1 MSKRSRRKSRRQ
13 SRPADS
19 VGRESRRHHRRPA
32 ARHGEPEGSGLSANQ
47 LTAYA
52 LAHTAISY
60 PIPPIAASRRSAAS
74 SSLASPPRVRSRSLY
89 KGRAR
94 AEGAAKRPLPSTRSS
109 TASERPKARSM
120 RRARHQLLADE
131 QSRTDSSD
139 SSARDRRQERC
150 KERPSR
156 TEQVNGSIR
165 RRHAGGTGGTQKFI
179 PWC

>member
-1 MSKRSRRKSRRQ
+1 MSKRSRRRNRRSSRSEDQVRVKTT
-13 SRPADS
+13 RNN
-19 VGRESRRHHRRPA
+19 RRPA
-32 ARHGEPEGSGLSANQ
+32 SRHGEPEGQGLSADA

-60 PIPPIAASRRSAAS
+60 PIPPIRAERGSAAS

-94 AEGAAKRPLPSTRSS
+94 AEGAAKRPLPSTRTS

-165 RRHAGGTGGTQKFI
+165 RRHAGGIGGTQKFI